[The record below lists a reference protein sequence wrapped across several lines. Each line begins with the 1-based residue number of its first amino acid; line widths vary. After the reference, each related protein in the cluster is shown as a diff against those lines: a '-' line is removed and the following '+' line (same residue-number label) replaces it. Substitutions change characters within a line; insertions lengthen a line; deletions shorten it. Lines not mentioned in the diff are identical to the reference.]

1 MDYGSG
7 NSSAYLATVL
17 AIYATILGVSLV
29 IGLVFYVLTGL
40 SFMKL
45 FRKVGIEPWA
55 AWVPIFNVWR
65 ILELGGQPGW
75 LALIALIP
83 YGSTV
88 TAVFE
93 AIGAYKT
100 GIAFRKDGSWVV
112 LFIFLPFVWAWM
124 LANENLPYEPHL
136 IGLRGYKPPLVGYGS
151 VRGPYTQQPGTP
163 PQGPPPAA

>member
-1 MDYGSG
+1 MDYGYGDSG
-7 NSSAYLATVL
+7 TVFAILWIVYLAIIGFALVV
-17 AIYATILGVSLV
+17 GLV
-29 IGLVFYVLTGL
+29 IYILDGFA
-40 SFMKL
+40 FMKL

-55 AWVPIFNVWR
+55 AWVPVFNVWR

-83 YGSTV
+83 YGGSV
-88 TAVFE
+88 TAVFA

-124 LANENLPYEPHL
+124 LAADGLPYEPQL
-136 IGLRGYKPPLVGYGS
+136 IAQRGYKPPLAGYGCA
-151 VRGPYTQQPGTP
+151 RGPYIP
-163 PQGPPPAA
+163 PQPQAPAA